1 MLPNAFHHSTSVQIW
16 YVQRNLPIVRWE
28 PSDSHCLISV
38 RIDSTRHRT
47 KVTRTED
54 HPIGRRSPGCRRR
67 TEEARSPA
75 ESAVKLRLEE
85 ETGEEPPPGP
95 HAAGTDRHGTGSR

>member
-47 KVTRTED
+47 KVTRTEM
-54 HPIGRRSPGCRRR
+54 IRSAVAGPLARSK
-67 TEEARSPA
+67 EARSRA

-85 ETGEEPPPGP
+85 VTGEEPPPEP
-95 HAAGTDRHGTGSR
+95 HAAGTDRHGTGPR